1 MKVTFDTNV
10 WRRLFPGE
18 QEFHLKWLAYAP
30 YIRDKIVSGVIQPYI
45 CEIAISLESIK
56 REKRLQFFGSYG
68 PKIEIKELPSNGAT
82 IHSKF
87 TLGPNNEAHPGLP
100 PELKKDLNLANS
112 LGFKV
117 LRMTNLG
124 TVRSN
129 EIPSEMLINF
139 ENRESFWCYAEK
151 LAKCSD
157 FIRAL
162 GVGASEYH
170 KLKNEFGIESDSPF
184 TILEKVEA
192 SQKEI
197 FIKAVAEWVDGDS
210 LSAHFAYGN
219 DFFCTEDQA
228 KNARDRSVFYNS
240 NIIKVKEKFGLNILS
255 VEELSKL

>member
-10 WRRLFPGE
+10 WKRLVRGE
-18 QEFHLKWLAYAP
+18 QGSRPKWLVYVS

-56 REKRLQFFGSYG
+56 KEKRLPFWRTYE
-68 PKIEIKELPSNGAT
+68 PKIKNKELPNDGAT
-82 IHSKF
+82 IRSKF

-100 PELKKDLNLANS
+100 PELKKDLNLANR

-139 ENRESFWCYAEK
+139 ENIENFWCYAEK
-151 LAKCSD
+151 LAECSE

-162 GVGASEYH
+162 GFGASEYL
-170 KLKNEFGIESDSPF
+170 KLKNEFGIESDLPF
-184 TILEKVEA
+184 IILKKVEA

-219 DFFCTEDQA
+219 DVFCTEDKGKGA
-228 KNARDRSVFYNS
+228 GGRSVFHRS

>member
-10 WRRLFPGE
+10 WKRLVRGE
-18 QEFHLKWLAYAP
+18 QGSRPKWLVYVS

-56 REKRLQFFGSYG
+56 KEKRLPFWRTYE
-68 PKIEIKELPSNGAT
+68 PKIKNKELPNDGAT
-82 IHSKF
+82 IRGKF
-87 TLGPNNEAHPGLP
+87 TIGPNNEAHPGLP
-100 PELKKDLNLANS
+100 PELKKDLNLANR

-139 ENRESFWCYAEK
+139 ENIESFWCYAEK
-151 LAKCSD
+151 LAQCSE

-162 GVGASEYH
+162 GFGASEYL
-170 KLKNEFGIESDSPF
+170 KLKNEFGIESDLPF
-184 TILEKVEA
+184 IILKKVEA

-219 DFFCTEDQA
+219 DVFCTEDKGKGA
-228 KNARDRSVFYNS
+228 GGRSVFHRS